1 MRAMEGLD
9 EIVAR
14 LVERV
19 EGRHYGKYR
28 GLVTDNQDPDT
39 LGRLKAKVPRLLA
52 DVELGW
58 ALPCLPYGGASEEG
72 FFAIP
77 DVGAS
82 VWIEFE
88 GGDLAYPIWSGTW
101 WGDGEIPESATPDQ
115 KVLKTTSGHKIV
127 FDDSAN
133 SIVVTDSN
141 ANTVTLDS
149 NGIKVEDDNSNV
161 VTMDS
166 AGVKVEDANGNK
178 VTMDSSGVKVEDS
191 NSNTVTLDSS
201 GIKLQDSSSN
211 SVTMASAGVTIKG
224 SSISIGD
231 PATDNLVAYSMLDS
245 QLQTFVSMVAA
256 HMHVGNL
263 GAPTGPP
270 VPPPTLVLTPAKSH
284 HKLEI

>member
-1 MRAMEGLD
+1 MEDLE

-28 GLVTDNQDPDT
+28 GVVTDNQDPNN
-39 LGRLKAKVPRLLA
+39 LGRIKAKVARLTR

-77 DVGAS
+77 DVNAG

-88 GGDLAYPIWSGTW
+88 GGDLRFPVWTGSW
-101 WGDGEIPESATPDQ
+101 WGDGEVPESATPDQ
-115 KVLKTTSGHKIV
+115 KVFKTASGHKVV
-127 FDDSAN
+127 FDDNAN

-141 ANTVTLDS
+141 GNVATLDS
-149 NGIKVEDDNSNV
+149 NGVKVEDDNSNV

-166 AGVKVEDANGNK
+166 AGVKVEDTNGNT

-191 NSNTVTLDSS
+191 NSNTVTMDSS
-201 GIKLQDSSSN
+201 GIKLEDSNSN
-211 SVTMASAGVTIKG
+211 SVTMASAGVTVKG
-224 SSISIGD
+224 SSISVGD
-231 PATDNLVAYSMLDS
+231 PATDNLVAFSVLDS
-245 QLQTFVSMVAA
+245 QLQTFVALVSA

-263 GAPTGPP
+263 GAPTSPP
-270 VPPPTLVLTPAKSH
+270 VAPITLVITPAKSH
-284 HKLEI
+284 HKLEL